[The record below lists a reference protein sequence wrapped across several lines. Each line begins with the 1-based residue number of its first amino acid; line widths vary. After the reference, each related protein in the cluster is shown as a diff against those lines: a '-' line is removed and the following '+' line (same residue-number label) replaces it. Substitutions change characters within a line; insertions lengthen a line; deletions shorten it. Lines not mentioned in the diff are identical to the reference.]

1 MQNLTELVQKPPRF
15 NFPSASSTPYKNESN
30 NLVVT
35 RITTFIQRAKE
46 EYQLL
51 FASIFTYLLTVIFHN
66 RRAGE
71 SEQN

>member
-30 NLVVT
+30 NLVV
-35 RITTFIQRAKE
+35 TTFIQRAKE